1 MVVFP
6 LLEVLISVFRS
17 LLEFIAKSWGSQTT
31 PASKR
36 NMTDSSSSTY
46 KAPDSYPSMPLPPP
60 YQPSTSS
67 AMSSSSSTQPRSASY
82 GTPASRAALAAQI
95 GSSSATSRST
105 TASTTSI
112 ITPTWSPPPP
122 IVPVDRP
129 LPPLAQPA
137 SAGGAGGDARRV
149 VIALDYGTTYT
160 GTFWDP

>member
-1 MVVFP
+1 MVAFP
-6 LLEVLISVFRS
+6 LREVLISVFRS
-17 LLEFIAKSWGSQTT
+17 LLEFITQLWVARTT
-31 PASKR
+31 AASKR
-36 NMTDSSSSTY
+36 KMTDSSSSKY
-46 KAPDSYPSMPLPPP
+46 KAPGSYPSMPLPPP

-112 ITPTWSPPPP
+112 ITPTWSPRPP

-137 SAGGAGGDARRV
+137 PAGGVGGDARRV

-160 GTFWDP
+160 GTFCNP